1 MCIKLEQQIKD
12 TILQI
17 LSQSPIPEDYKHAV
31 NVLEWVK
38 RFQPAA
44 DFALKIAA
52 LSHDIERAF
61 PDRKVL
67 RTDYNLYDAF
77 KRAHAEN
84 SAKIVSELLT
94 QYPINIKII
103 ERVHY
108 LVRYHEF
115 GKDDDPDLIVLK
127 DADSL
132 SFFINNLPHYFNREG
147 EKETYWRMQ
156 WGYNRLSKRAKPYLK
171 RLCYDE
177 DILNKF
183 LQNLFKVR

>member
-183 LQNLFKVR
+183 LQNLFKAQ